1 MTAAKLDR
9 RYTLRNQITA
19 VLEAHPDGLSV
30 SEIVTR
36 ITWPTNDSGVRQSL
50 LSLPGAYVAQWRKGK
65 GPYHAIW
72 CLSDKCM
79 VDCPKPR
86 G

>member
-9 RYTLRNQITA
+9 RYTLRNQITEA
-19 VLEAHPDGLSV
+19 LKAHPDGLSV
-30 SEIVTR
+30 SEIVAR

-50 LSLPGAYVAQWRKGK
+50 LSLPGAYIDRWVKEK
-65 GPYHAIW
+65 GPYRAIW
-72 CLSDKCM
+72 CLSDECM

-86 G
+86 R